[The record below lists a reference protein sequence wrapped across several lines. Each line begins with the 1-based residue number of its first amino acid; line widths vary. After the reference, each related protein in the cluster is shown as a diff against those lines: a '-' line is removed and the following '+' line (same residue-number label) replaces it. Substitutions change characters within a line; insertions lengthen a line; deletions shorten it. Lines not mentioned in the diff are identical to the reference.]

1 MNDNKPTVL
10 NVGQCDFDHENISG
24 MLSEGFSADVEQ
36 AATGDE
42 AFRAVLAGHYDLVLV
57 NRILDADGASGLD
70 LIQRLQSHEETCAT
84 PVALVSNYAEA
95 QDAAVALGAK
105 RGFGK
110 DTLTSTETRDVLA
123 SLLRH

>member
-10 NVGQCDFDHENISG
+10 DVGQCGFDHENISR
-24 MLSEGFSADVEQ
+24 MLSAGFSADVKQ
-36 AATGDE
+36 AATSEE
-42 AFRAVLAGHYDLVLV
+42 AFGAVLAGHYDLVLV
-57 NRILDADGASGLD
+57 NRILDADGALGLD
-70 LIQRLQSHEETCAT
+70 LIQRLQSHEETRAT

-110 DTLTSTETRDVLA
+110 DTLASPETRDLLA
-123 SLLRH
+123 SLLGH